1 MPGPTHHA
9 DNRSSG
15 SRKATRSGPLSRD
28 VVLAAALRLADV
40 EGLSAVTM
48 RRVGTELGVEA
59 MSLYHHLPGKDG
71 LMDGLV
77 DTVLAEIRE
86 EVARRAQ
93 DLTADWHTDLRSRS
107 LAARTV
113 MLRHPWAPV
122 LLASRPA
129 VPPGLYVYF
138 EDVLATLVRGG
149 FTYHLAHRALHSLGS
164 MVLGFAP
171 EIFSPGGAMDD
182 EAAEAE
188 MAAMAEALPHLIAM
202 VDSELHAAAEPML
215 NWCDGQVEFE
225 FTLDLLLD
233 GLGRARR
240 AAADAA
246 PPDGGANRPRH
257 ADR

>member
-1 MPGPTHHA
+1 MPTQRVDIGP
-9 DNRSSG
+9 SG
-15 SRKATRSGPLSRD
+15 GRKATRSGPLSRD
-28 VVLAAALRLADV
+28 VVLAAALRLADA
-40 EGLSAVTM
+40 EGLGAVTM
-48 RRVGTELGVEA
+48 RRVGAELGVEA

-77 DTVLAEIRE
+77 DTVLAEIGDK
-86 EVARRAQ
+86 VARRAPA
-93 DLTADWHTDLRSRS
+93 LTADWRTDLRSRS

-113 MLRHPWAPV
+113 MLRHPWAPG

-129 VPPGLYVYF
+129 VPPGLYATF

-171 EIFSPGGAMDD
+171 EVFSPGGATDD
-182 EAAEAE
+182 EAAEAD
-188 MAAMAEALPHLIAM
+188 MAAMAQALPHLIAM
-202 VDSELHAAAEPML
+202 VDSELHAATEPML

-233 GLGRARR
+233 GLERARL
-240 AAADAA
+240 AAAAAAA
-246 PPDGGANRPRH
+246 PAESGASLPRH
-257 ADR
+257 ADG